1 MLTLKQEQG
10 HVMPEIQTS
19 SVAVS
24 QDDKKSLS
32 SIEGQTANNSTPLQ
46 SEPLQRKSNAPVF
59 RDRLLSDKDVAA
71 RYQVEK
77 QTIWRWART
86 STSFPKSFKIEGTAR
101 WSENELDEHDR
112 KLKEARQ

>member
-1 MLTLKQEQG
+1 
-10 HVMPEIQTS
+10 MPEIQVS
-19 SVAVS
+19 FIAAS
-24 QDDKKSLS
+24 QDDQKSLPS
-32 SIEGQTANNSTPLQ
+32 VEGQNANNSTLPQ
-46 SEPLQRKSNAPVF
+46 SKPIQRKLNEPVF

-86 STSFPKSFKIEGTAR
+86 STTFPKPFKIEGTAR